1 VTETD
6 NDGSFWLFVPKLL
19 GSEVSIWKLDC
30 SSPTTSTNHNRPHTT
45 PTMNKTIS
53 SLAAVLAMASFA
65 NAGTSAPAT
74 SGKACQ
80 MCTAPAADES
90 LGLGLGVSYDSHYIF
105 RGLLFGESYISGG
118 LDYSLSLTETIRL
131 DLDARYGILA
141 GDDDFSGGLL
151 DYERLELGAG
161 LVTDLGPVELGLGY
175 RYYQHNN
182 DLSAL
187 LNDSHEVGL
196 SLATEVSGVTLG
208 LAGYYDITNE
218 GFYFE
223 AKAAYEI
230 KITESF
236 SLVPAIGVGYAVD
249 YNWQTIA
256 PGLDG
261 FTAVTASLSA
271 PVKLAK
277 NVTLTPYIAG
287 NLPVDALDDAGEDS
301 QLFGG
306 VSLSVRF

>member
-1 VTETD
+1 MPGALSAHASGELHLGAIANGASAGRQHLCALGQALHLNPRQGPVVLRLF
-6 NDGSFWLFVPKLL
+6 GSCADLNRDVPDLL
-19 GSEVSIWKLDC
+19 TVNHLD
-30 SSPTTSTNHNRPHTT
+30 
-45 PTMNKTIS
+45 
-53 SLAAVLAMASFA
+53 V
-65 NAGTSAPAT
+65 
-74 SGKACQ
+74 
-80 MCTAPAADES
+80 
-90 LGLGLGVSYDSHYIF
+90 GLGLVSPHAGQGHSQSPGAACAQSAF
-105 RGLLFGESYISGG
+105 GKKTLSQTLFPGQ
-118 LDYSLSLTETIRL
+118 
-131 DLDARYGILA
+131 ARQ
-141 GDDDFSGGLL
+141 
-151 DYERLELGAG
+151 ER